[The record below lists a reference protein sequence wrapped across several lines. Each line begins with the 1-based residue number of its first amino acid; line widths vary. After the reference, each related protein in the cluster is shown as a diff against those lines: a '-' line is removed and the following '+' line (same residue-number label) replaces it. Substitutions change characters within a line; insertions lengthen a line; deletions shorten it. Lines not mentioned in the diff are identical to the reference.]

1 MRRETMMDMMVC
13 VTKMVD
19 DLEDEY
25 VTECDGCSY
34 YNRGE
39 CSRTGEP
46 MHPEDYCSKA
56 VKAD

>member
-1 MRRETMMDMMVC
+1 MMDMMVC

-39 CSRTGEP
+39 CSRTGES

-56 VKAD
+56 AKAD